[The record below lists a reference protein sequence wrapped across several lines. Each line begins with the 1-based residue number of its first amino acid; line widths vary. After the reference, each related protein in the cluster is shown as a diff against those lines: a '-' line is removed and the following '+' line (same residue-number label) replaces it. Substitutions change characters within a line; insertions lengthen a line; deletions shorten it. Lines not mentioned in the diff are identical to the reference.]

1 MDSAKTRAA
10 FCRIALLVACPP
22 TVAQASESGAPI
34 VVTGSRIDRPEVSE
48 TEPVVATGADYLADR
63 ALTNVAD
70 ALNELPGYRGSITPA
85 FDQAS
90 FGQGVNFINLYGLGS
105 NRTLTLVNGR
115 RVVSSN
121 VPSVL
126 GNATPGTQV
135 DLNVIPRS

>member
-1 MDSAKTRAA
+1 MA
-10 FCRIALLVACPP
+10 
-22 TVAQASESGAPI
+22 G
-34 VVTGSRIDRPEVSE
+34 
-48 TEPVVATGADYLADR
+48 TEPLAIVGADYLADR

-85 FDQAS
+85 GDQAS